1 MPVAMTNQRPVSIV
15 AMRAAHAQT
24 IVMDG
29 DSACIVLTDAV
40 ATRRVSPAVLRC
52 VAMPRRVTM
61 TATTTWMVVASTAAI
76 RRMTRPRRPVLLL
89 TTRRC
94 GTVHRLDE

>member
-61 TATTTWMVVASTAAI
+61 TTTWMVVASTAAI

-89 TTRRC
+89 ATRRC

>member
-52 VAMPRRVTM
+52 VTM
-61 TATTTWMVVASTAAI
+61 TTTTTWMVVASTAAI

>member
-52 VAMPRRVTM
+52 VAMSRRVTM
-61 TATTTWMVVASTAAI
+61 TTTWMVVAPTAAI

-89 TTRRC
+89 ATRRC